1 LDAAGELVFGDYG
14 NNRVRK
20 IDGSGNISTI
30 AGNGTAG
37 YSGDSGRATH
47 ASLNGPRDLAYD
59 SAGNLY
65 ISDANNNVVRKV
77 DTSGT
82 ITTYAGNGT
91 AGYCG
96 DGGSATQACLNT
108 PKGLITD
115 ARGNLYIADFSNSR
129 VRLVNSAG
137 TICTIAGNGIGGFS
151 GDGDPATQAQIGN
164 PQGLAFNRGVLY
176 IANAGSYRVRDVVL
190 STGIINTF
198 IGSTPGY
205 DGDNHAPSA
214 TQFFSPYGI
223 DATSSSDMLVVDRI
237 NARLRQLNRGVVK
250 TIAGGFIGD
259 RNRAT
264 SAALVFPQSVTFDR
278 AGNLF
283 VAELAGNRIRKIDTT
298 GKIST
303 VAGTGVS
310 GYTGDGGPATSAQLY
325 FPQGVAVDSADNIFI
340 TDQAN
345 NVIRKVDGT
354 TQTITTFS
362 ANPNF
367 GGGLGFMAFD
377 TSGNLYV
384 ADAGA
389 CVVWKIDSG
398 GNATV
403 VAGVL
408 FSCGYNADQI
418 SATTAFLNQPL
429 AVAFDPMGNFL
440 IADSAN
446 NRIRLVNTAGI
457 ISTFAGDGTACAL
470 GTNPCGDGGSPTAAQ
485 LNFPLG
491 LAVSG
496 GTLYITD
503 NQDWRIRKVSGG
515 IISAYAGTGIQGY
528 NGNGLAALSTNLDDP
543 IAVAVNPINHVLY
556 LVDDAQTRVR
566 RVH

>member
-1 LDAAGELVFGDYG
+1 
-14 NNRVRK
+14 
-20 IDGSGNISTI
+20 
-30 AGNGTAG
+30 
-37 YSGDSGRATH
+37 
-47 ASLNGPRDLAYD
+47 
-59 SAGNLY
+59 
-65 ISDANNNVVRKV
+65 
-77 DTSGT
+77 
-82 ITTYAGNGT
+82 
-91 AGYCG
+91 
-96 DGGSATQACLNT
+96 
-108 PKGLITD
+108 
-115 ARGNLYIADFSNSR
+115 
-129 VRLVNSAG
+129 
-137 TICTIAGNGIGGFS
+137 
-151 GDGDPATQAQIGN
+151 
-164 PQGLAFNRGVLY
+164 
-176 IANAGSYRVRDVVL
+176 VRDVVL